1 MEGWNVTFLGA
12 WKRTTCSMASRDHT
26 AREPSR
32 LQLARW
38 LPPTQKATQDTYRDS
53 NSREVYTLLQEGYK
67 REGATTTE
75 SAHVLM
81 HQMFISYGYEPD
93 QHAH

>member
-1 MEGWNVTFLGA
+1 MSRVEGWTVTFLGA

-38 LPPTQKATQDTYRDS
+38 LPPAQKATQDTYRDS
-53 NSREVYTLLQEGYK
+53 NKKDTHTTSGIDTEGERASEV
-67 REGATTTE
+67 
-75 SAHVLM
+75 
-81 HQMFISYGYEPD
+81 
-93 QHAH
+93 